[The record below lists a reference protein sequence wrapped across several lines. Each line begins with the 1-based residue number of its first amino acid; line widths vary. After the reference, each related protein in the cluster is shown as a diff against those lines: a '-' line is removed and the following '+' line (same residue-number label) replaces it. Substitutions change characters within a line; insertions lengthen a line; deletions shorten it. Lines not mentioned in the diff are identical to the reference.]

1 LFGIYLVSAITVYYI
16 EQEFIVYAKIRHDF
30 LRQVSMHLHPIGFL
44 HILIICFVLLSQ
56 TTAHLRTVLIEGIP
70 HKLRSPRTL
79 RAYLNHLYPD
89 SVRHIRVGVNIR
101 YLQKLIA
108 DREVVVDKLEFAM
121 YECHSTGM
129 RPTVKV
135 GDMSLEVD
143 AITHYSQLLDE
154 MNEAVKN
161 EQERVLKAIGWKTQ
175 LERLEKATT
184 IEEFL
189 RVTEI
194 SSKKVAKSSKMRKSN
209 STLKTNSTSSGLSD
223 QPDQQDRED
232 WDQYQSYQSST
243 NLAME
248 YESFETSSRRRVPSE
263 DNLDLLIAA
272 DSDRESVEEDEFV
285 YTLTCWQY
293 FHRIFTSSN
302 WAECWYH
309 FRQGRRIDEYVP
321 IEDKA
326 ASEYDGISGDNKMNK
341 SRKSDEDRGGPDQDD
356 EQTGLLSSSAGPS
369 AENRLYLSKAFVTF
383 KSFTAAT
390 TAKQVIHMQLAGR
403 MAITEA
409 PEPVDMAWDNMYVT
423 RKQTIFRRY
432 LVEILVVFLIIVW
445 VAPVT
450 LMSYIFSY
458 DALVT
463 FFPILDT
470 WATNSMLFESLLD
483 LIQPLMI
490 VALMNLLP
498 PMLTALA
505 TFEGCIAMSV
515 NQVRS
520 FNRYFAFQVVNV
532 FLVIVIAGS
541 VIDCVTEIYESPS
554 EAFELLGSSL
564 PAVAGFFTNYILFKA
579 YTGLGL
585 ELIRF
590 PSLFSYWCKLL
601 FTRNVTPRD
610 IKSVPL
616 AGALRDILNPGWF
629 PYNKILA
636 QDSLVFV
643 ICATYSCISPF
654 IILAGMAYYSMA
666 VYVYRHQMIYV
677 YEPVYETGGKW
688 WPILARCFVVAL
700 LFAQATMVG
709 MFILKETYTEI
720 YFLALLFFATL
731 GYYWYVSSIY
741 VPLASQL
748 PLDMAVS
755 MDRDPSINGQ
765 DKLHG
770 EDDYMQPSLRAPSLK
785 PIVEFP
791 LESIQGRPTA
801 V

>member
-1 LFGIYLVSAITVYYI
+1 
-16 EQEFIVYAKIRHDF
+16 
-30 LRQVSMHLHPIGFL
+30 M
-44 HILIICFVLLSQ
+44 
-56 TTAHLRTVLIEGIP
+56 
-70 HKLRSPRTL
+70 
-79 RAYLNHLYPD
+79 RAYLNHLYPE

-101 YLQKLIA
+101 YLQKLIV
-108 DREVVVDKLEFAM
+108 DRDGVVDNLEHAL
-121 YECHSTGM
+121 YECRNEGM
-129 RPTVKV
+129 RPKVQV
-135 GDMSLEVD
+135 GDMNLEVD
-143 AITHYSQLLDE
+143 AITHYTQLLEE

-161 EQERVLKAIGWKTQ
+161 EQDRVLKAIGWKAQ
-175 LERLEKATT
+175 HHDQSTT
-184 IEEFL
+184 IDEFL

-194 SSKKVAKSSKMRKSN
+194 SSKRIGSRSSKSIKKSSS
-209 STLKTNSTSSGLSD
+209 KTGTGSSPSLAD
-223 QPDQQDRED
+223 QTQQEPPEREG
-232 WDQYQSYQSST
+232 WDQYQSYQSSS
-243 NLAME
+243 NLSSE
-248 YESFETSSRRRVPSE
+248 YESFTSPSMRRVPSE
-263 DNLDLLIAA
+263 DNLEIYLGT
-272 DSDRESVEEDEFV
+272 DSDDESTGEDEFV
-285 YTLTCWQY
+285 YTLTCSQY
-293 FHRIFTSSN
+293 WTRIFTSSN

-321 IEDKA
+321 IDKTV
-326 ASEYDGISGDNKMNK
+326 SEYDEIPGATGRKASDDSGT
-341 SRKSDEDRGGPDQDD
+341 SEADD
-356 EQTGLLSSSAGPS
+356 EQSALLASSTPDH
-369 AENRLYLSKAFVTF
+369 RLYLSKAFVTF

-409 PEPVDMAWDNMYVT
+409 PEPGDMNWDNMYVT

-432 LVEILVVFLIIVW
+432 LVETLVVFLIIVW

-450 LMSYIFSY
+450 LMSYVFSY

-463 FFPILDT
+463 YFPIFST
-470 WATNSMLFESLLD
+470 WASNSIFFESLLD
-483 LIQPLMI
+483 LVQPLMI

-498 PMLTALA
+498 PLLTSLA
-505 TFEGCIAMSV
+505 SFEGCIAMSV

-520 FNRYFAFQVVNV
+520 FHRYFGFQVVNV

-564 PAVAGFFTNYILFKA
+564 PKVAGFFTSYILFKA

-585 ELIRF
+585 ELIRL
-590 PSLFSYWCKLL
+590 PSLTLYGIKLL
-601 FTRNVTPRD
+601 ATRTITPRD
-610 IKSVPL
+610 RKSIPFF
-616 AGALRDILNPGWF
+616 GALRDILNPGWF

-636 QDSLVFV
+636 QDALVFV

-654 IILAGMAYYSMA
+654 IILAGLAYFSMA

-677 YEPVYETGGKW
+677 YEPIYETGGKW
-688 WPILARCFVVAL
+688 WPIMARCFVVAL

-709 MFILKETYTEI
+709 MFILKETYVEI

-755 MDRDPSINGQ
+755 MDRDPAINGQ

-770 EDDYMQPSLRAPSLK
+770 EDDYMQPSLRAPAVK
-785 PIVEFP
+785 PIIEFP
-791 LESIQGRPTA
+791 IEEIRGRPTP

>member
-1 LFGIYLVSAITVYYI
+1 
-16 EQEFIVYAKIRHDF
+16 
-30 LRQVSMHLHPIGFL
+30 M
-44 HILIICFVLLSQ
+44 
-56 TTAHLRTVLIEGIP
+56 IEGIP

-108 DREVVVDKLEFAM
+108 DRDIVVDRLEHAL
-121 YECHSTGM
+121 YQCHDGGI
-129 RPTVKV
+129 RPTVQV
-135 GDMSLEVD
+135 GEMSLGVD
-143 AITHYSQLLDE
+143 AITHYSQLLNE
-154 MNEAVKN
+154 MNEAVKS
-161 EQERVLKAIGWKTQ
+161 EQERVLKAIGWKSQ
-175 LERLEKATT
+175 MESIDKSST

-194 SSKKVAKSSKMRKSN
+194 SSKKISAKGSKSIKKS
-209 STLKTNSTSSGLSD
+209 LSKSY
-223 QPDQQDRED
+223 PILEQQQVLPPESVSPEEND
-232 WDQYQSYQSST
+232 WDQYHSYQSSG
-243 NLAME
+243 NIPGE
-248 YESFETSSRRRVPSE
+248 YESLSAVRKKENLSE
-263 DNLDLLIAA
+263 DGFDNLLSSS
-272 DSDRESVEEDEFV
+272 DSDDESTGDDEFV
-285 YTLTCWQY
+285 YTLTCSQY
-293 FHRIFTSSN
+293 WTRIITSSN
-302 WAECWYH
+302 WSECWYH

-321 IEDKA
+321 YDKIQDNSGSRGFDASNKPVKIEN
-326 ASEYDGISGDNKMNK
+326 DN
-341 SRKSDEDRGGPDQDD
+341 GGSDQDD
-356 EQTGLLSSSAGPS
+356 EQTSLLTTTPPPPDH
-369 AENRLYLSKAFVTF
+369 RLYLSKAFVTF

-409 PEPVDMAWDNMYVT
+409 PEPGDMSWDNMYVT
-423 RKQTIFRRY
+423 RKQNIFRRY
-432 LVEILVVFLIIVW
+432 LVETLVIFLIIVW
-445 VAPVT
+445 VAPIT
-450 LMSYIFSY
+450 LLSYVFSY
-458 DALVT
+458 DALVSYIPT
-463 FFPILDT
+463 FAT
-470 WATNSMLFESLLD
+470 WASKSMLFESLLD

-498 PMLTALA
+498 PLLTSLA
-505 TFEGCIAMSV
+505 AFEGCIAMSV

-520 FNRYFAFQVVNV
+520 FHRYFVFQVVNV

-541 VIDCVTEIYESPS
+541 VIDCVTDIYESPS
-554 EAFELLGSSL
+554 DAFELLGSSL
-564 PAVAGFFTNYILFKA
+564 PKVAGFFTNYILFKA

-590 PSLFSYWCKLL
+590 PSLFAYWCKLV
-601 FTRNVTPRD
+601 FTSNITPRD
-610 IKSVPL
+610 RKAIPL
-616 AGALRDILNPGWF
+616 FGALRDILNPGWF

-636 QDSLVFV
+636 QDALVFV
-643 ICATYSCISPF
+643 ISATYSCIAPF
-654 IILAGMAYYSMA
+654 IILAGLAYFSMA

-677 YEPVYETGGKW
+677 YEPIYETGGKW
-688 WPILARCFVVAL
+688 WPIMARCFVVAL

-709 MFILKETYTEI
+709 MFILKETYVEI

-755 MDRDPSINGQ
+755 MDRDPAINSQ

-770 EDDYMQPSLRAPSLK
+770 EDDYMQPSLRAPL
-785 PIVEFP
+785 VEPLVDFP
-791 LESIQGRPTA
+791 LESMEGRATT